1 MSTKEKVRL
10 PGKGKLGKSLE
21 VRHARRGVGLMLR
34 RGLHGAKNWVLEPER
49 DGTPRG
55 PGGKAMRVAIVAAP
69 AWVVLSAVTGGPERG
84 GQQPGVFRALVM
96 ALVVT
101 LVELAWF
108 SARERKAGR
117 EEPWLKLPELD
128 TESDES
134 EEVTVVEP
142 SSEAA
147 TVPFEKAQV
156 SEVGSSSDSRNTDD
170 EKGEKGEDPEI
181 DPPTV
186 RQTFPEAIS
195 AEPKIEAAE
204 GHEAPGEVLH
214 EVLHQAITEGANEEE
229 SGPVSS
235 DSAEGVA
242 HPFEAMPHE
251 ATPETAYPLVK
262 SPATPLREEP
272 VEAVSSGAFPFETGI
287 TESDEAGPRNILED
301 APTVVLRKA
310 LQDEGDATKEP
321 QVNGLKGAL
330 QQPLPIVLEA
340 DMVPSGPYV
349 TEVDPVAEDWWLV
362 KPDEPQ
368 EDAPEDVAVEPE
380 PEPAEVPQS
389 EPEPQPGETGI
400 EVGGVRLPEVVVR
413 YLAVQGA
420 GSASEQD
427 RDNAR
432 LEVIRWARAEIDSHQ
447 ISQAEVA
454 RMLGVNRSTVS
465 RWLDADPWA
474 TPTGE

>member
-34 RGLHGAKNWVLEPER
+34 RGLHGAKNWVLEPEQ

-55 PGGKAMRVAIVAAP
+55 PGGKAMRAAVVLAP

-84 GQQPGVFRALVM
+84 GQQPGVFRAVMM
-96 ALVVT
+96 ALVVA

-117 EEPWLKLPELD
+117 EEPWLKLSELD

-134 EEVTVVEP
+134 EEVATVEP

-156 SEVGSSSDSRNTDD
+156 SEVGPSLDSRNIDDEKD
-170 EKGEKGEDPEI
+170 EKGEYTEI

-195 AEPKIEAAE
+195 VEPKIEAAE

-214 EVLHQAITEGANEEE
+214 EALHQATTEGANEEE

-235 DSAEGVA
+235 DSVDGVA
-242 HPFEAMPHE
+242 YPFETLSHE
-251 ATPETAYPLVK
+251 ATPETAFSLVK
-262 SPATPLREEP
+262 PPATPLREES

-287 TESDEAGPRNILED
+287 TESDEMSPCNTLED
-301 APTVVLRKA
+301 APTVVLRKV
-310 LQDEGDATKEP
+310 LQDEGDATEEP

-340 DMVPSGPYV
+340 DMVPAGPYV
-349 TEVDPVAEDWWLV
+349 TGIDPVAEDWWLV
-362 KPDEPQ
+362 KPDEP
-368 EDAPEDVAVEPE
+368 EEDVAAEPE
-380 PEPAEVPQS
+380 PEPAGEP
-389 EPEPQPGETGI
+389 EPEPQPEPEPGETGI
-400 EVGGVRLPEVVVR
+400 EVGGVRLPDVVVR

-432 LEVIRWARAEIDSHQ
+432 LEVVRWARAEIDSHR